1 MGEELMDILNGTDV
15 HQSNE
20 CDEPFLAIFWLDFE
34 ESESDIIKFVKIIL
48 LEWNLAQC
56 VINEFINIL
65 GDDDLGI
72 YSINISILVNNAY
85 CNL

>member
-1 MGEELMDILNGTDV
+1 MDILNGTDV

-20 CDEPFLAIFWLDFE
+20 CNEPFLANFWLDFD
-34 ESESDIIKFVKIIL
+34 ESDSDIIKFVKIIL
-48 LEWNLAQC
+48 LEWNLAQW

-72 YSINISILVNNAY
+72 YSINISILVNNTY
-85 CNL
+85 CNI